1 MVFLLMQNA
10 GPDYEK
16 LYLESLEKLARAQAT
31 QLQQASAYQEQLNAY
46 QQQVSSYELQ
56 VNDYQH
62 QVSDYEHQVNDYQQ
76 QVSGYEQQV
85 SSYEQQILLLK
96 HELNG
101 LRRKVFGSITDNQ
114 VQRATQAGQLDL
126 FTLGAPAQ
134 LQQQAEEAL
143 KQDIRQNNAEKK
155 PHTPRTAPR
164 MVLPEEMQREQVI
177 LDPQADLSGYHVIGE
192 EVTEILAY
200 VPGYFKIKR
209 IIRRKWALTDS
220 TDIERKGILIAPI
233 PSRTVRRGLFDESVL
248 AQLLTGKYVD
258 HLPLY
263 RQQKI
268 FERAG
273 IKIPPS
279 TLSDNTAAACQALEP
294 IYRAL
299 KRETL
304 ANVYLQADETGC
316 KVQQSAKKGSCH
328 AGFFWAYH
336 APADGLVFFDYQ
348 KGRDHTGPE
357 KILKDFR
364 GVLQTD
370 AYKVYQNLF
379 KKNGKPIDPGKLT
392 NLYCMAHIRREF
404 DEAAGH
410 DLARASYAVKEIA
423 KLYGIEKQIRE
434 SSPPMREDQIVNLRM
449 QEAKPILDGMKAWLL
464 QQQAQK
470 LPGPIGKAVA
480 YALPLWD
487 NMYVYLLHGHLQIDN
502 NGIENAIRPI
512 AIGRKNYMFCGTHQ
526 SAQNAAMIYSLF
538 ATCHKHGV
546 NPHDWLIDVL
556 RKINDPDYEGKFSD
570 LLPHRWKRNQNNTL

>member
-1 MVFLLMQNA
+1 MQNA

-16 LYLESLEKLARAQAT
+16 LYLESLEKLARAQ
-31 QLQQASAYQEQLNAY
+31 
-46 QQQVSSYELQ
+46 EL
-56 VNDYQH
+56 
-62 QVSDYEHQVNDYQQ
+62 VSDYEHQVNDYQH
-76 QVSGYEQQV
+76 QV
-85 SSYEQQILLLK
+85 SSYEQQIDGYQHQVSSYEHQILLLK

-126 FTLGAPAQ
+126 FTLGAPAH
-134 LQQQAEEAL
+134 LQEQAEEAL

-155 PHTPRTAPR
+155 PRTPRTATR
-164 MVLPEEMQREQVI
+164 MVLPEEMEREEVI

-192 EVTEILAY
+192 QVTEILVH

-220 TDIERKGILIAPI
+220 ADIERKGILIAPI
-233 PSRTVRRGLFDESVL
+233 PSRTVRRGLFDESLL
-248 AQLLTGKYVD
+248 AQLLTSKYID

-299 KRETL
+299 KRQTL

-316 KVQQSAKKGSCH
+316 KVQQSGKKGQCH

-348 KGRDHTGPE
+348 KSRDHTGPE
-357 KILKDFR
+357 KILKDFS

-370 AYKVYQNLF
+370 AYKAYQKLF
-379 KKNGKPIDPGKLT
+379 KNSKKVT
-392 NLYCMAHIRREF
+392 QLYCMAHIRRQF

-423 KLYGIEKQIRE
+423 KLYAIEKKIRE
-434 SSPPMREDQIVNLRM
+434 SSPPMTEDQIVKLRM
-449 QEAKPILDGMKAWLL
+449 EEAKPVLDRMKAWLL
-464 QQQAQK
+464 EQQAQK

-546 NPHDWLIDVL
+546 NPHEWLIDVL
-556 RKINDPDYEGKFSD
+556 RKINDPDYEGRYSD
-570 LLPHRWKRNQNNTL
+570 LLPHRWKSNQNNTP

>member
-1 MVFLLMQNA
+1 MWRIKPSFCCLSAPVWVFLPMQNT

-16 LYLESLEKLARAQAT
+16 LYRESLEKLARAEAAHTLAVEQAVEKARAE
-31 QLQQASAYQEQLNAY
+31 LLVIHQEQVNSY
-46 QQQVSSYELQ
+46 QQQVSSYEQQLQ
-56 VNDYQH
+56 
-62 QVSDYEHQVNDYQQ
+62 
-76 QVSGYEQQV
+76 
-85 SSYEQQILLLK
+85 LLK

-101 LRRKVFGSITDNQ
+101 LRRKVFGSVKDNQ

-134 LQQQAEEAL
+134 LKEEAEESL
-143 KQDIRQNNAEKK
+143 KQDIRQNNAGAEKK
-155 PHTPRTAPR
+155 ARRTTSR
-164 MVLPEEMQREQVI
+164 MVFPADMQREEVTI
-177 LDPQADLSGYHVIGE
+177 DPQADLSGYHVIGE
-192 EVTEILAY
+192 EVTEILVH
-200 VPGYFKIKR
+200 VPGCFKIKR
-209 IIRRKWALTDS
+209 IIRRKWALNNSADP
-220 TDIERKGILIAPI
+220 DQKGILIAPI

-248 AQLLTGKYVD
+248 AQLLTGKYTD
-258 HLPLY
+258 HLPLD
-263 RQQKI
+263 RQRKI

-304 ANVYLQADETGC
+304 ANIYLQADETGC
-316 KVQQSAKKGSCH
+316 KVQQSGKKGSCH

-348 KGRDHTGPE
+348 KSRDHTGPQ
-357 KILKDFR
+357 KILKDFS

-370 AYKVYQNLF
+370 AYKVYQKLF
-379 KKNGKPIDPGKLT
+379 KNSKKVT
-392 NLYCMAHIRREF
+392 QLYCMAHIRREF
-404 DEAAGH
+404 DEAASH
-410 DLARASYAVKEIA
+410 DLARASYAVKQIA
-423 KLYGIEKQIRE
+423 KLYGIEKKIRE
-434 SSPPMREDQIVNLRM
+434 SSPAMAEDQIVKLRM
-449 QEAKPILDGMKAWLL
+449 EEAKPILDEMKAWLL
-464 QQQAQK
+464 EQQAQK

-538 ATCHKHGV
+538 ATCQKHQV
-546 NPHDWLIDVL
+546 NPHEWLTDVL
-556 RKINDPDYEGKFSD
+556 RKINDPDYDGKFSD
-570 LLPHRWKRNQNNTL
+570 LLPHQWKINQNNTL

>member
-1 MVFLLMQNA
+1 MQNA

-16 LYLESLEKLARAQAT
+16 LYRESLEKLARAEAA

-46 QQQVSSYELQ
+46 Q
-56 VNDYQH
+56 H
-62 QVSDYEHQVNDYQQ
+62 QL
-76 QVSGYEQQV
+76 SGYEQQV

-134 LQQQAEEAL
+134 CQQQAEETL
-143 KQDIRQNNAEKK
+143 KQDIAQSNAEKK
-155 PHTPRTAPR
+155 LRTPRTAPR
-164 MVLPEEMQREQVI
+164 MVLPQDMQREEVI
-177 LDPQADLSGYHVIGE
+177 IDPQADLSGYHVIGE
-192 EVTEILAY
+192 EVTEILVH
-200 VPGYFKIKR
+200 VPGCFKIKK
-209 IIRRKWALTDS
+209 IIRRKWALNNS
-220 TDIERKGILIAPI
+220 ADIEQKGILIAPI

-258 HLPLY
+258 HLPLD
-263 RQQKI
+263 RQRKI

-273 IKIPPS
+273 IKIAPS

-304 ANVYLQADETGC
+304 ANIYLQADETGC
-316 KVQQSAKKGSCH
+316 KVQQSAKKGQCH

-348 KGRDHTGPE
+348 KSRDHTGPE
-357 KILKDFR
+357 KILKDFS

-370 AYKVYQNLF
+370 AYKAYQKLF
-379 KKNGKPIDPGKLT
+379 KNSDRVT
-392 NLYCMAHIRREF
+392 QLYCMAHMRRKF

-410 DLARASYAVKEIA
+410 DLARASYAIEQIA
-423 KLYGIEKQIRE
+423 KLYALEKQIRE
-434 SSPPMREDQIVNLRM
+434 SAPAMSEEQIVRLRM
-449 QEAKPILDGMKAWLL
+449 KEAKPILEQMKAWLL

-538 ATCHKHGV
+538 ATCQKHQV
-546 NPHDWLIDVL
+546 NPHDWLTDVL
-556 RKINDPDYEGKFSD
+556 RKINDPDYEGKYTD
-570 LLPHRWKRNQNNTL
+570 LLPHRWEINQNNGN

>member
-1 MVFLLMQNA
+1 MQNT

-16 LYLESLEKLARAQAT
+16 LYLESLQRLTRAEELVSGYQE
-31 QLQQASAYQEQLNAY
+31 LVSDYQEQVNGHQEQVSAY
-46 QQQVSSYELQ
+46 QQQI
-56 VNDYQH
+56 D
-62 QVSDYEHQVNDYQQ
+62 
-76 QVSGYEQQV
+76 GYEQQV
-85 SSYEQQILLLK
+85 SSYEQQINGYQHQVSSYEQQIILLK

-126 FTLGAPAQ
+126 FTLGAPAH
-134 LQQQAEEAL
+134 LQEQAEETL
-143 KQDIRQNNAEKK
+143 KQDIRQNNAGVEKK
-155 PHTPRTAPR
+155 ARRTTHR
-164 MVLPEEMQREQVI
+164 MVLPQDMQREEVI
-177 LDPQADLSGYHVIGE
+177 IDPQADLSAYHVIGE
-192 EVTEILAY
+192 EVTEILVH
-200 VPGYFKIKR
+200 VPGCFKIKR
-209 IIRRKWALTDS
+209 IIRRKWALNNSADP
-220 TDIERKGILIAPI
+220 DQKGILIAPI

-248 AQLLTGKYVD
+248 AQLLTGKFVD
-258 HLPLY
+258 HLPLD
-263 RQQKI
+263 RQRKI

-299 KRETL
+299 KKETL
-304 ANVYLQADETGC
+304 ANIYLQADETGC
-316 KVQQSAKKGSCH
+316 KVQQSGKKGSCH

-348 KGRDHTGPE
+348 KSRDHTGPE
-357 KILKDFR
+357 KILKDFS

-370 AYKVYQNLF
+370 AYKAYQKLF
-379 KKNGKPIDPGKLT
+379 KNSKKVT
-392 NLYCMAHIRREF
+392 QLYCMAHIRRQF

-410 DLARASYAVKEIA
+410 DLARANYAVKQIA

-434 SSPPMREDQIVNLRM
+434 STPAMTEDQIVSLRM
-449 QEAKPILDGMKAWLL
+449 EEAKPILDEMKAWLL
-464 QQQAQK
+464 EQQAQK

-487 NMYVYLLHGHLQIDN
+487 NMYVYLLHGHLQLDN

-538 ATCHKHGV
+538 ATCQKHQV
-546 NPHDWLIDVL
+546 NPHEWLIDVL

-570 LLPHRWKRNQNNTL
+570 LLPHRWKNNAKN

>member
-1 MVFLLMQNA
+1 MPNSS
-10 GPDYEK
+10 PDYEK
-16 LYLESLEKLARAQAT
+16 LYLESLEKLARAEAQNA
-31 QLQQASAYQEQLNAY
+31 LAAEQL
-46 QQQVSSYELQ
+46 
-56 VNDYQH
+56 
-62 QVSDYEHQVNDYQQ
+62 
-76 QVSGYEQQV
+76 SGYEQQV
-85 SSYEQQILLLK
+85 SHFQQQIDGYQHQLSSYEQQIQLLK

-101 LRRKVFGSITDNQ
+101 LRRKVFGSVTDNQ

-134 LQQQAEEAL
+134 LAQAAEETL
-143 KQDIRQNNAEKK
+143 KLDITQNNAGVDKK
-155 PHTPRTAPR
+155 ARRTIHR
-164 MVLPEEMQREQVI
+164 MVLPQDMEREEVI
-177 LDPQADLSGYHVIGE
+177 IDPQADLSAYHVIGE
-192 EVTEILAY
+192 EVTEILVH
-200 VPGYFKIKR
+200 VPGCFKIKK
-209 IIRRKWALTDS
+209 IIRRKWALNS
-220 TDIERKGILIAPI
+220 SADIDQKGVLIAPI

-258 HLPLY
+258 HLPLD
-263 RQQKI
+263 RQRKI

-273 IKIPPS
+273 IKIAPS

-299 KRETL
+299 KKQTL
-304 ANVYLQADETGC
+304 ANIYLQADETGC
-316 KVQQSAKKGSCH
+316 KVQQSAKKGQCH

-357 KILKDFR
+357 KILKDFS

-370 AYKVYQNLF
+370 AYKAYQKLF
-379 KKNGKPIDPGKLT
+379 KNSDRVT
-392 NLYCMAHIRREF
+392 QLYCMAHIRRKF

-410 DLARASYAVKEIA
+410 DLARASYAIEQIA
-423 KLYGIEKQIRE
+423 KLYALEKQIRE
-434 SSPPMREDQIVNLRM
+434 SAPAMSEEQIVRLRM
-449 QEAKPILDGMKAWLL
+449 KEAKPILEQMKAWLL

-470 LPGPIGKAVA
+470 LVGPIGKAVA
-480 YALPLWD
+480 YALPIWD

-538 ATCHKHGV
+538 ATCQKHQV
-546 NPHDWLIDVL
+546 NPHDWLTDVL
-556 RKINDPDYEGKFSD
+556 RKINDPDYEGKYSD
-570 LLPHRWKRNQNNTL
+570 LMPHKWKTNTKN

>member
-1 MVFLLMQNA
+1 MQNT

-16 LYLESLEKLARAQAT
+16 LYRESLERLTRAE
-31 QLQQASAYQEQLNAY
+31 EQLSDYEQRIEGY
-46 QQQVSSYELQ
+46 QHQVSDYQHQVSDYQHQ

-62 QVSDYEHQVNDYQQ
+62 QVSDYQH
-76 QVSGYEQQV
+76 QV

-134 LQQQAEEAL
+134 LAEAAEEAL
-143 KQDIRQNNAEKK
+143 KQDIKQNNAGVEKK
-155 PHTPRTAPR
+155 ARRTTHR
-164 MVLPEEMQREQVI
+164 MVLPEELERQQVI
-177 LDPQADLSGYHVIGE
+177 IDPQGDLSGYHVIGE
-192 EVTEILAY
+192 EVTEILVH
-200 VPGYFKIKR
+200 VPGQFKIKK
-209 IIRRKWALTDS
+209 IIRRKWALNNSADTDQ
-220 TDIERKGILIAPI
+220 KGVLIAPI

-273 IKIPPS
+273 IKIAPS

-294 IYRAL
+294 LYRAL

-304 ANVYLQADETGC
+304 ANIYLQADETGC
-316 KVQQSAKKGSCH
+316 KVQQAGKKGSCH

-348 KGRDHTGPE
+348 KSRDHTGPE
-357 KILKDFR
+357 KILKDFK

-370 AYKVYQNLF
+370 AYKAYQKLF
-379 KKNGKPIDPGKLT
+379 KNSKT
-392 NLYCMAHIRREF
+392 VTQLYCMAHIRREF

-423 KLYGIEKQIRE
+423 KLYGIEKKIRE
-434 SSPPMREDQIVNLRM
+434 SSPPMAEDQIVNLRM
-449 QEAKPILDGMKAWLL
+449 KEAKPILDEMKAWLL

-512 AIGRKNYMFCGTHQ
+512 AIGRKNYMFCGSHQ

-546 NPHDWLIDVL
+546 NPHEWLTDVL

-570 LLPHRWKRNQNNTL
+570 LLPHRWKTNQNNTP